1 MGLGGSYG
9 DFFFFALMLTW
20 QQVIRFK
27 YKCFYYPVIRNIQEL
42 TWHLLWFGRP
52 VLFYYGQDIL
62 VLGSSVERFCMVATE
77 HRGHSLKFFT
87 DHTNKAAL
95 FWYPIAVIS
104 PFQSMCDT
112 TERISLV
119 AMTMWRQHWSV
130 RTVWAPYAMRCT
142 CEAGCKERE
151 CGLEPGLW
159 KTEAVWFLFLEIMSE
174 LWNCLKCY
182 SGDISVHS
190 GVTNSM

>member
-1 MGLGGSYG
+1 MALKGTGKRQSTCFTSAADISQKSLITKPWDWEEVKGI
-9 DFFFFALMLTW
+9 FFFALMLTW

-42 TWHLLWFGRP
+42 TWRLLWFGRP

-95 FWYPIAVIS
+95 FWYPIAVIF

-130 RTVWAPYAMRCT
+130 RTV
-142 CEAGCKERE
+142 
-151 CGLEPGLW
+151 
-159 KTEAVWFLFLEIMSE
+159 
-174 LWNCLKCY
+174 
-182 SGDISVHS
+182 
-190 GVTNSM
+190 